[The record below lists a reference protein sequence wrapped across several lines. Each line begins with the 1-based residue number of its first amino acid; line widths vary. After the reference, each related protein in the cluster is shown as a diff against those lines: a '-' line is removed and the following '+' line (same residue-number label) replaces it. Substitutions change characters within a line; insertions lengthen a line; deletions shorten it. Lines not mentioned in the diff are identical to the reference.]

1 MNKEV
6 LNSNVNAL
14 LIMNRIVYNDIPV
27 ELNRIEKMVLISL
40 VNHNNWKTGI
50 CNPSIRTIQKE
61 WFYKSDREVIKA
73 LRSLNEK
80 NIFSKQTIKRRN
92 YYQLNIRLLL
102 NNYPQNVGNLQNEGN
117 IQNVGDNTPQNVG
130 NGYPQNEGTNNELTM
145 KEQLNIYSSSE
156 DEDSISYFERI
167 NKEIDNL
174 ENEIN
179 NNYDKEL
186 IQKEKDKLISKS
198 LIGLPLLKE
207 LKKELEIHNKKI
219 QKEKSNKDIEE
230 IWRLYPR
237 KEGKQKSIKN
247 IPKILKKHSKEELI
261 RCIERYVKETEGTDK
276 KFILMGSTFFN
287 GRYADYLDSNY
298 NDIKPKEVN
307 RNIDYV
313 DEIMKEMYEK
323 GEF

>member
-1 MNKEV
+1 MGKEVGCNPKGYTILKNDILENLDLNIQEQSLLIAIISYYNKEKGYAYPNYEQLKLRSKIKDNRT
-6 LNSNVNAL
+6 LNKNINSL
-14 LIMNRIVYNDIPV
+14 
-27 ELNRIEKMVLISL
+27 IEKKFIKKETLKGIGCKYYITLHSGELHHVENYTASKNTLTPSGKLHYDL
-40 VNHNNWKTGI
+40 VENYTTTNTNT
-50 CNPSIRTIQKE
+50 NTI
-61 WFYKSDREVIKA
+61 
-73 LRSLNEK
+73 
-80 NIFSKQTIKRRN
+80 T
-92 YYQLNIRLLL
+92 
-102 NNYPQNVGNLQNEGN
+102 
-117 IQNVGDNTPQNVG
+117 NT
-130 NGYPQNEGTNNELTM
+130 
-145 KEQLNIYSSSE
+145 NIYTLSE

-207 LKKELEIHNKKI
+207 LKKVLENHNKKI
-219 QKEKSNKDIEE
+219 KKEQSNKDIED

>member
-1 MNKEV
+1 MGKEVGCNQKGYTILKNDILENLDLNIQEQSLLIAIISYYNKEKGYAYPNYEQLKLRSKIKDNRT
-6 LNSNVNAL
+6 LNKNINSL
-14 LIMNRIVYNDIPV
+14 
-27 ELNRIEKMVLISL
+27 IEKKFIKKETLKGIGCKYYITLPSGELHHVENSTMSKNTLTPSGKLHYDL
-40 VNHNNWKTGI
+40 VENYTTTNTNT
-50 CNPSIRTIQKE
+50 NTI
-61 WFYKSDREVIKA
+61 
-73 LRSLNEK
+73 
-80 NIFSKQTIKRRN
+80 T
-92 YYQLNIRLLL
+92 
-102 NNYPQNVGNLQNEGN
+102 
-117 IQNVGDNTPQNVG
+117 NT
-130 NGYPQNEGTNNELTM
+130 
-145 KEQLNIYSSSE
+145 NIYTLSE

-167 NKEIDNL
+167 NKEINDL

-207 LKKELEIHNKKI
+207 LKKVLENHNKKI
-219 QKEKSNKDIEE
+219 KKEQSNKDIED

>member
-1 MNKEV
+1 MGKEV
-6 LNSNVNAL
+6 LNEGFTQVENK
-14 LIMNRIVYNDIPV
+14 LIKHK
-27 ELNRIEKMVLISL
+27 ELDCIEKMMLINFISYGD
-40 VNHNNWKTGI
+40 NI
-50 CNPSIRTIQKE
+50 YPSITRICE
-61 WFYKSDREVIKA
+61 E
-73 LRSLNEK
+73 
-80 NIFSKQTIKRRN
+80 
-92 YYQLNIRLLL
+92 LNISRPTCVKKINRLKEIGYLKVTKNKSLSGDYDNNSYEVVKKFNYVVNEINHGSKNNLPQVVKEINSNNTNKTIL
-102 NNYPQNVGNLQNEGN
+102 NN
-117 IQNVGDNTPQNVG
+117 
-130 NGYPQNEGTNNELTM
+130 
-145 KEQLNIYSSSE
+145 NIYSSSE

-179 NNYDKEL
+179 NNYDRDL
-186 IQKEKDKLISKS
+186 IQKEKDKLMSKK
-198 LIGLPLLKE
+198 LCGLPLLKE